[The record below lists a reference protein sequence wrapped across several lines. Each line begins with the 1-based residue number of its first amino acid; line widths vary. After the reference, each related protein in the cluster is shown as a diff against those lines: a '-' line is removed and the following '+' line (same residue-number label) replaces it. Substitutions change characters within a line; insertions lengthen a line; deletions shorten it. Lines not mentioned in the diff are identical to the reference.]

1 MTTAKQ
7 GNSVKVHYHGT
18 LSDGTVFD
26 STYEESPMDFTLGE
40 GEIIPGFEEAVE
52 GMDEGEK
59 KSITVEPDRAYGD
72 YNEKGVVQV
81 PRENLPEDIQPEE
94 GMMLQLNT
102 PEDQVVYVT
111 VTEMDQENVTLD
123 ANHPLAGKTL
133 NFDIELI
140 QVNSAEE

>member
-1 MTTAKQ
+1 MSQAKQ
-7 GNSVKVHYHGT
+7 GDSVKVHYHGT
-18 LSDGTVFD
+18 LHDGTVFD
-26 STYEESPMDFTLGE
+26 STHEESPMDFTIGS
-40 GEIIPGFEEAVE
+40 GEIIPGFENAVE
-52 GMDEGEK
+52 GMSEGEK
-59 KSITVEPDRAYGD
+59 KSVSVEPQEAYGE

-81 PRENLPEDIQPEE
+81 QREQLPEDIHPEV

-111 VTEMDQENVTLD
+111 VTDMDEEKITLD

-140 QVNSAEE
+140 QINPNQE

>member
-1 MTTAKQ
+1 MATAKQ

-40 GEIIPGFEEAVE
+40 GEIIPGFEEAVD

-59 KSITVEPDRAYGD
+59 KSITVEPERAYGE
-72 YNEKGVVQV
+72 YNDQGVVQV

-111 VTEMDQENVTLD
+111 VTEIDDQNVTLD

-140 QVNSAEE
+140 QINPADE

>member
-59 KSITVEPDRAYGD
+59 KSVTVEPDRAYGE
-72 YNEKGVVQV
+72 YNDKGVVQV

-111 VTEMDQENVTLD
+111 VTEMDEENVTLD

-140 QVNSAEE
+140 QINSAEE

>member
-1 MTTAKQ
+1 MSTAKQ
-7 GNSVKVHYHGT
+7 GKSVKVHYHGT
-18 LSDGTVFD
+18 LNDGTVFD
-26 STYEESPMDFTLGE
+26 STYEESPMDFTIGD

-59 KSITVEPDRAYGD
+59 KSITVEPDKAYGE

-81 PRENLPEDIQPEE
+81 PRENLPEDIQPEM

-111 VTEMDQENVTLD
+111 ITDMDEENVTLD

-133 NFDIELI
+133 NFDIELLQI
-140 QVNSAEE
+140 NSPEE

>member
-1 MTTAKQ
+1 MATAKQ

-18 LSDGTVFD
+18 LNDGTVFD

-59 KSITVEPDRAYGD
+59 KDITVEPERAYGE
-72 YNEKGVVQV
+72 YNEQGVVQV

-111 VTEMDQENVTLD
+111 VTEIDDQNVTLD

-133 NFDIELI
+133 NFNIELI
-140 QVNSAEE
+140 QINPAEE

>member
-1 MTTAKQ
+1 MSTAQQ
-7 GNSVKVHYHGT
+7 GKSVKVHYHGT
-18 LSDGTVFD
+18 LNDGTVFD

-59 KSITVEPDRAYGD
+59 KSVTVEPDKAYGE

-81 PRENLPEDIQPEE
+81 PRENLPEDIQPEV

-111 VTEMDQENVTLD
+111 VTDMDEENVTLD

-133 NFDIELI
+133 NFDIELVQI
-140 QVNSAEE
+140 NPSEE

>member
-18 LSDGTVFD
+18 LNDGTVFD

-59 KSITVEPDRAYGD
+59 KTVTVEPEKAYGE
-72 YNEKGVVQV
+72 YNEQGVVKV
-81 PRENLPEDIQPEE
+81 PRENLPEDIHPEE

-111 VTEMDQENVTLD
+111 VTEIDEENVTLD

-133 NFDIELI
+133 NFDIELVQI
-140 QVNSAEE
+140 NPADQ

>member
-1 MTTAKQ
+1 MATAKQ
-7 GNSVKVHYHGT
+7 GSSVKVHYHGT
-18 LSDGTVFD
+18 LNDGTVFD

-59 KSITVEPDRAYGD
+59 KNITVEPERAYGE
-72 YNEKGVVQV
+72 YNEQGVVQV

-111 VTEMDQENVTLD
+111 VTEIDDQNVTLD

-133 NFDIELI
+133 NFDIELVQI
-140 QVNSAEE
+140 NPADE

>member
-1 MTTAKQ
+1 MTAKQ
-7 GNSVKVHYHGT
+7 GDSVKVHYHGT
-18 LSDGTVFD
+18 LNDGTVFD
-26 STYEESPMDFTLGE
+26 STYEESPLDFTIGE

-59 KSITVEPDRAYGD
+59 KNITVEPENAYGE
-72 YNEKGVVQV
+72 YNERGVVQV
-81 PRENLPEDIQPEE
+81 PRENLPEDIQPEK

-111 VTEMDQENVTLD
+111 VTEIDEENVTLD

-133 NFDIELI
+133 NFDIELL
-140 QVNSAEE
+140 QVNPTSE

>member
-1 MTTAKQ
+1 MATAKQ

-18 LSDGTVFD
+18 LNDGTVFD

-59 KSITVEPDRAYGD
+59 KNITVEPERAYGE
-72 YNEKGVVQV
+72 YNEQGVVQV

-111 VTEMDQENVTLD
+111 VTEIDDQNVTLD

-133 NFDIELI
+133 NFDIELVQI
-140 QVNSAEE
+140 NPADE